1 MKNRTHEYIVVATS
15 PVVLVADKLP
25 LPKVRRVV
33 EGVVKPVS
41 DELLQRLNRLV
52 KTRPFCHWH
61 RVRKNDP
68 L

>member
-1 MKNRTHEYIVVATS
+1 MKHRTHEHMVVATS
-15 PVVLVADKLP
+15 PVMAIASKSPFKRARQVAE
-25 LPKVRRVV
+25 R
-33 EGVVKPVS
+33 VVKPVS

-61 RVRKNDP
+61 RVRKYDP